1 MSGISATSGMTAQI
15 EHIKVLNKVVDRL
28 QQQRNDL
35 QAENTRL
42 DNSWAVIN
50 DRKDQ
55 EISDILKE
63 NRRLNAVI
71 QEGTEDWYQD
81 TPLFILDMMDRCS
94 KAEAKVEEYKQKM
107 CDEVDAWKA
116 KFQGAVD
123 GCQHGSDITDYC
135 GNIINHLHAYCEIE
149 RPGRVQVGDFVA
161 FEREVGRAYAAFEEL
176 EDLENQHEELQ
187 EELEENEERLMTATN
202 TWRNLERDL
211 NRIGDLLGKT
221 GDTTFREIYDTIKSL
236 QDNQK

>member
-1 MSGISATSGMTAQI
+1 MSATTATSGMTAQI
-15 EHIKVLNKVVDRL
+15 EHIKVLNAVVDRL
-28 QQQRNDL
+28 QKQRNDL

-42 DNSWAVIN
+42 DNSWATIN

-63 NRRLNAVI
+63 NRRLNAII
-71 QEGTEDWYQD
+71 QEGTEEE
-81 TPLFILDMMDRCS
+81 TPLVILDMMDRCS

-107 CDEVDAWKA
+107 CQEVDEWKA

-123 GCQHGSDITDYC
+123 GCQHGSDITDHC
-135 GNIINHLHAYCEIE
+135 GNIINHLHAYCEID
-149 RPGRVQVGDFVA
+149 RNPTGYQVSDFCA
-161 FEREVGRAYAAFEEL
+161 FEREVRRAYAALEEL
-176 EDLENQHEELQ
+176 EDLEAEHEELR
-187 EELEENEERLMTATN
+187 EEYEENEERLETATN